1 MAKCLECHG
10 CLSITDR
17 LYIGDDVYTRYWC
30 DFCRVFWLLNAVTG
44 EWKGEEDGKKEVAS
58 G

>member
-10 CLSITDR
+10 CLAITDR
-17 LYIGDDVYTRYWC
+17 LYVGDDVYTRYWC
-30 DFCRVFWLLNAVTG
+30 DFCRVFWLLNAETS
-44 EWKGEEDGKKEVAS
+44 EWKREEDGKEKVAS